1 LFLFGPSSSFALA
14 VEISLVAMVGLD
26 VTAYFVLLP
35 LELLQSYDIDDAMRP
50 RRRRDFAGSSEDGI
64 RR

>member
-26 VTAYFVLLP
+26 VTAYFVLTFAVGDEILP
-35 LELLQSYDIDDAMRP
+35 DRLRMAFDAKYGR
-50 RRRRDFAGSSEDGI
+50 
-64 RR
+64 